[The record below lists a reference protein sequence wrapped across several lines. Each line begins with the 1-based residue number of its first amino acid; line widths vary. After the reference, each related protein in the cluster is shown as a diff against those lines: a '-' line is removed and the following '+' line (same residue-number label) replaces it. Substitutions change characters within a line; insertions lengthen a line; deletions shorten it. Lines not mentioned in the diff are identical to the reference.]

1 MDSKQWG
8 MMHSNIMS
16 GLNSYPD
23 ALAMTSDNDLVNFSQ
38 PDICNESPACCSSR
52 AVGCIIPV
60 YHFLGFSSPYDKEEM
75 VRNMINRY
83 RNDLNFVMVVL
94 FYKKYK

>member
-1 MDSKQWG
+1 M
-8 MMHSNIMS
+8 N
-16 GLNSYPD
+16 LP
-23 ALAMTSDNDLVNFSQ
+23 LAVVQ
-38 PDICNESPACCSSR
+38 E
-52 AVGCIIPV
+52 CIIPV

>member
-1 MDSKQWG
+1 M
-8 MMHSNIMS
+8 N
-16 GLNSYPD
+16 LP
-23 ALAMTSDNDLVNFSQ
+23 LAVVQELL
-38 PDICNESPACCSSR
+38 A
-52 AVGCIIPV
+52 AIIPV

-94 FYKKYK
+94 FYKRNISEIAALVGPK